1 MATAAIPVPPRL
13 IEDMKNGDARN
24 LRLFL
29 LNVKERLDT
38 LSGTTGSL
46 SISVNN
52 IGSSSVSQE
61 DVQDII
67 GATFVDSSS
76 IDFTYTDATDTMTA
90 TITSSYTT
98 ARDDFAVAMAI
109 ALG

>member
-1 MATAAIPVPPRL
+1 MAAAVPVPPRL

-29 LNVKERLDT
+29 LNVKERLDSLT
-38 LSGTTGSL
+38 GTTGSL
-46 SISVNN
+46 SVSVTN
-52 IGSSSVSQE
+52 IGTSSVSQE

-67 GATFVDSSS
+67 GSTFADSSS
-76 IDFTYTDATDTMTA
+76 IDFAYDDAADTMTA
-90 TITSSYTT
+90 TITTSYTT